1 MEENNKKYYISAMEC
16 WKGRE
21 DSDTDYDAFRW
32 HQWVRPLDL
41 SENEEELKPFDGKLG
56 FAFIGFCSEQ
66 GYINGRRT
74 ACTRAC
80 RRKAS

>member
-32 HQWVRPLDL
+32 HRVGT
-41 SENEEELKPFDGKLG
+41 PFG
-56 FAFIGFCSEQ
+56 F
-66 GYINGRRT
+66 
-74 ACTRAC
+74 
-80 RRKAS
+80 K